1 MRCVY
6 HDGLRYHQVTEF
18 TDIYQTKRGLYVKTL
33 AEGVPVWGLASEF
46 RVIA

>member
-6 HDGLRYHQVTEF
+6 HDGLRYRQVDEI
-18 TDIYQTKRGLYVKTL
+18 TDIYMTPRGLYVKTV
-33 AEGVPVWGLASEF
+33 AEGVPVWGLAQEF